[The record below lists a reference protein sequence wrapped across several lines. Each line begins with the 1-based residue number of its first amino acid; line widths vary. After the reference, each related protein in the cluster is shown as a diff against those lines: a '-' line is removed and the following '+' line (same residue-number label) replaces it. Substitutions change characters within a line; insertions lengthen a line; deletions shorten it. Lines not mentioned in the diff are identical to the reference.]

1 MEEKHHLIQ
10 PLLLPSTTGAT
21 IITSSSSSTAAPPLD
36 DHELNK
42 LKLIS
47 SNSVIIFRLA
57 LVFFIGMVSIWANL
71 ESSKGFTITIV
82 NESGNTIPG
91 KRFQLFYV
99 SNDEASRILIK
110 ASFKVENFLYPNDNN
125 HTKKQV
131 NHIILIL
138 TGQNLTDNVIVESI
152 RDHEFILKVSP
163 LLMEGTNFG
172 HDISLALRRGMTHIW
187 IWDSHG
193 HAPKNLINGIVEYIA
208 SNLGDSGAVP
218 SSGIVEPPRL
228 ATACWKQ
235 DDPRAVA
242 EFLDYCEHQ
251 RPGFIRRLNQAM
263 KNDWHDEILDIA
275 LGLPIQ
281 NLCTIYHT
289 SSIHLS
295 VGGKMERPK
304 KKTVMLFYCGEAEEL
319 ARNVAAQSD
328 LIQLQ
333 SINWRYTNLF
343 LGKLT
348 SFSVKTRSFDDGFP
362 NLFINNA
369 HDIRGQHVAFL
380 ASFSST
386 GVIFEHLSVI
396 YALPMLFAASF
407 TVVLPFFPTGSF
419 ERIEEEGDVATAFTL
434 ARMLSNIPISRGGPT
449 SLVVY
454 DIHAL
459 QERFYFSDTVLP
471 LFETGI
477 PLLKQR
483 LHQLPE
489 SDKIIVAFPDDGAW
503 KRFHKLLD
511 HFPMVICNKVR
522 EGDKRIVRIKEGEP
536 AGCHVVIVDDLV
548 QSGGTLIECQKVL
561 AAHGAAKVSAYVTH
575 GVFPKKSWE
584 RFVHKSED
592 IEKAFTHFW
601 ITDSC
606 PVTVSAI
613 ADKAPFEVL
622 SLAGSIANALQI

>member
-1 MEEKHHLIQ
+1 
-10 PLLLPSTTGAT
+10 
-21 IITSSSSSTAAPPLD
+21 
-36 DHELNK
+36 
-42 LKLIS
+42 
-47 SNSVIIFRLA
+47 
-57 LVFFIGMVSIWANL
+57 
-71 ESSKGFTITIV
+71 
-82 NESGNTIPG
+82 
-91 KRFQLFYV
+91 
-99 SNDEASRILIK
+99 
-110 ASFKVENFLYPNDNN
+110 
-125 HTKKQV
+125 
-131 NHIILIL
+131 
-138 TGQNLTDNVIVESI
+138 
-152 RDHEFILKVSP
+152 
-163 LLMEGTNFG
+163 
-172 HDISLALRRGMTHIW
+172 
-187 IWDSHG
+187 
-193 HAPKNLINGIVEYIA
+193 
-208 SNLGDSGAVP
+208 
-218 SSGIVEPPRL
+218 
-228 ATACWKQ
+228 
-235 DDPRAVA
+235 
-242 EFLDYCEHQ
+242 
-251 RPGFIRRLNQAM
+251 
-263 KNDWHDEILDIA
+263 
-275 LGLPIQ
+275 
-281 NLCTIYHT
+281 
-289 SSIHLS
+289 
-295 VGGKMERPK
+295 MERPK
-304 KKTVMLFYCGEAEEL
+304 KKTVMLFYCEEADEL
-319 ARNVAAQSD
+319 ARKVATQSD

-333 SINWRYTNLF
+333 SINWR
-343 LGKLT
+343 
-348 SFSVKTRSFDDGFP
+348 SFDDGFP
-362 NLFINNA
+362 NLFIKNA

-386 GVIFEHLSVI
+386 GVIFEQLSVI

-459 QERFYFSDTVLP
+459 QERFYFNDTVLP

-584 RFVHKSED
+584 RFVHTSKD
-592 IEKAFTHFW
+592 VEKAFTHFW

-613 ADKAPFEVL
+613 VDKAPFEVL